1 MLDGTYL
8 SRNFATLGPLP
19 DSRRVVFIWN
29 RRPVKIRI
37 RDWKRKSFVTAGKI
51 WPVTVWSI
59 VKDHWFTCL
68 LSIITSMF
76 CDFSSLILAVVGHY
90 TRYRWSCLKRIL
102 NVERILKVTK
112 KSGNRERDV
121 GCCLYETAV
130 LFSMVFFGQRYK
142 IWFQSLVR
150 HLFNLWNQHVMTRET
165 ILLLIIIL
173 RKSPSKEEILRLE
186 AVIILISF
194 HY

>member
-1 MLDGTYL
+1 MAA
-8 SRNFATLGPLP
+8 RAHIF
-19 DSRRVVFIWN
+19 VF
-29 RRPVKIRI
+29 PFPFVHHQLH
-37 RDWKRKSFVTAGKI
+37 DRKVGQLL
-51 WPVTVWSI
+51 TVE
-59 VKDHWFTCL
+59 TR
-68 LSIITSMF
+68 T
-76 CDFSSLILAVVGHY
+76 LILAVVGHY